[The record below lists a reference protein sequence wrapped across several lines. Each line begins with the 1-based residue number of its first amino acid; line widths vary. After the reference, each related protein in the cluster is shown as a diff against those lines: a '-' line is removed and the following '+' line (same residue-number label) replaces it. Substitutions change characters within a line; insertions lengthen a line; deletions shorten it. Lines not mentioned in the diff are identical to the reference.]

1 MKKFQEFNSDNTL
14 NCDYKTCIIGKLKN
28 ALKEEFNA
36 WYGYIIVKEWL
47 TGLSRVDIEKMYDE
61 TAKDELE
68 DHAFW
73 LMKRINELGG
83 TIEDISASPASWLT
97 ANHTYISPVWSWKT
111 NNTCCQTGSCCGDC
125 GDSCG
130 DICDDLPSITLGEPY
145 ECCGDGCQCGPQCKP
160 DIIEV
165 KQSLLTNIKNE
176 EGAIETYKD
185 LIRTAQ
191 SDSDFV
197 TERKCKE
204 ILADEEEHLQMLKD
218 FLADIS

>member
-1 MKKFQEFNSDNTL
+1 MKKFQEFNSENTL

-97 ANHTYISPVWSWKT
+97 ADHTYISPVWSWKT
-111 NNTCCQTGSCCGDC
+111 NNTCCNTGVVTT
-125 GDSCG
+125 
-130 DICDDLPSITLGEPY
+130 DLPTISLDEPY
-145 ECCGDGCQCGPQCKP
+145 ECGCDPCCGDDCQCGGCQCKP

-176 EGAIETYKD
+176 EGAIETYRD
-185 LIRTAQ
+185 LIRIAQ
-191 SDSDFV
+191 SGSDFV

-218 FLADIS
+218 FLADIG

>member
-1 MKKFQEFNSDNTL
+1 MKKFQELYSENNL
-14 NCDYKTCIIGKLKN
+14 NCDYKNSIIEKLKN

-83 TIEDISASPASWLT
+83 TIEDISSSPASWLT
-97 ANHTYISPVWSWKT
+97 ANHTYISPVWSFKS
-111 NNTCCQTGSCCGDC
+111 NTCCQTKSCS
-125 GDSCG
+125 GDSCDSFG
-130 DICDDLPSITLGEPY
+130 DITAIAYEEPY
-145 ECCGDGCQCGPQCKP
+145 ECCNNDCQCKP

-165 KQSLLTNIKNE
+165 KQSLLTNIQNE

-185 LIRTAQ
+185 LIISAQ
-191 SDSDFV
+191 ANSDFV